1 MTVRHFLFYRQ
12 GGRRLATVAE
22 KKLLK
27 RNKILEAAYELFASK
42 GIHMTAIDE
51 VVKKAGVAKGTFYL
65 YFRDKYDLTDQ
76 IILHKSTQIVRQV
89 LAEVREQG
97 AKEHLDGVEQ
107 ILLFLDKIISTMM
120 QNRPTLTLLSGK
132 ISTVYDL
139 LMADEDSEFQEN
151 ARSLTEMLMKIGF
164 SAEQAQKHLYVM
176 LNMFCSV
183 CCNAILS
190 GAPYTVEELRPEIQI
205 MARKLLT

>member
-1 MTVRHFLFYRQ
+1 M
-12 GGRRLATVAE
+12 ATVAE
-22 KKLLK
+22 KKRLK

-42 GIHMTAIDE
+42 GMHMTPIDE

-65 YFRDKYDLTDQ
+65 YFRDKYELTDQ

-97 AKEHLDGVEQ
+97 EKECLDAVEQ
-107 ILLFLDKIISTMM
+107 ILLFLDKMISTMA
-120 QNRPTLTLLSGK
+120 QNRPVLTLLSGK

-139 LMADEDSEFQEN
+139 LADENSEFRDTAQ
-151 ARSLTEMLMKIGF
+151 SLVELMMQIGLT
-164 SAEQAQKHLYVM
+164 AEQAGKQLYVM

-183 CCNAILS
+183 CCDAVLS
-190 GAPYTVEELRPEIQI
+190 GSPYSVDELRPEIRR
-205 MARKLLT
+205 MAQKLLT